1 MTEMQPQP
9 GPDKAVRQSLTQ
21 SDGASQDIS
30 LSQGGRQAREEIE
43 LYVSAITS
51 WGDDGWLETMTSPQ

>member
-9 GPDKAVRQSLTQ
+9 GLDKAVRHCLTQ
-21 SDGASQDIS
+21 SDGASQDIC
-30 LSQGGRQAREEIE
+30 LSQGQQGREKIE